1 MSYPSATAPTAAKA
15 AAAAAAGGGVN
26 AAKAAA
32 VAAVAG
38 SLADGLVLRG
48 SDEDGGSSC
57 GGSVVDMECVP
68 VKSLL
73 DSVLLAMWEECAE
86 QGLFRWDA
94 GDPHLG
100 GGAWRVLRRVCTGRE
115 GVGDSVLLA
124 WWWEG
129 LLIVSFDEATD
140 QSTPGFGSS
149 DRTCCG
155 RRGGAAKRTRF
166 VSDAEDR
173 SCVRIAG
180 YSSSS
185 CRKTLCTL
193 HAQHVAASAFAHI
206 AAAAAAA
213 AGMM

>member
-94 GDPHLG
+94 GDPHFG
-100 GGAWRVLRRVCTGRE
+100 GGGMEGFAARV
-115 GVGDSVLLA
+115 
-124 WWWEG
+124 
-129 LLIVSFDEATD
+129 
-140 QSTPGFGSS
+140 PGAI
-149 DRTCCG
+149 
-155 RRGGAAKRTRF
+155 GG
-166 VSDAEDR
+166 
-173 SCVRIAG
+173 G
-180 YSSSS
+180 
-185 CRKTLCTL
+185 
-193 HAQHVAASAFAHI
+193 
-206 AAAAAAA
+206 
-213 AGMM
+213 